1 MCCEDTAPM
10 KDELSKKLQST
21 QGNLIPGESPTN
33 PKMGEFKPKERERE
47 KVTKKV
53 LSRLLRFFKEMKE

>member
-1 MCCEDTAPM
+1 M
-10 KDELSKKLQST
+10 KDEISKKLQST